1 MYHGFPQTLGRSFM
15 PNGFN
20 NWNVSWSAIQF
31 FGRVLSNHSSVAS
44 FTRVNDIQYQIVRRG
59 DLPDVNAMLVDDYM
73 LGEAKVY
80 ALLEAF
86 DGVTVVVN
94 NGTWNHI
101 AFDWRDFAKKTG
113 IAVFLISDFLG
124 ALNVKDLIKYT
135 TNDEREAERREHKR
149 SS

>member
-1 MYHGFPQTLGRSFM
+1 MA
-15 PNGFN
+15 NGSN

-31 FGRVLSNHSSVAS
+31 LVRVLSNHTSVAS
-44 FTRVNDIQYQIVRRG
+44 FTRVNDIQFEIVRRG
-59 DLPDVNAMLVDDYM
+59 DLSGVNAALIDDYM

-86 DGVTVVVN
+86 DGITAVVN

-101 AFDWRDFAKKTG
+101 AFDWRDFAKRTG
-113 IAVFLISDFLG
+113 VAVFLVSDFLG
-124 ALNVKDLIKYT
+124 ALNVNDLTKYVT
-135 TNDEREAERREHKR
+135 SDERYEERRKHRK